1 MSVLV
6 SGILAGGGGGGS
18 GGGIAEAPSDGKVY
32 GRKNAGWA
40 AVESARYLHVQGS
53 ASASWSVQH
62 NLGSKP
68 VAVWT
73 FRTDGSLIFGEPDYA
88 GATANLLTINFCEPV
103 SGSAYVFT
111 LL

>member
-1 MSVLV
+1 MSILGK
-6 SGILAGGGGGGS
+6 GILGGGGGG
-18 GGGIAEAPSDGKVY
+18 GGGGGLADAPSDGKTY

-40 AVESARYLHVQGS
+40 AVESATHRHVQSSPS
-53 ASASWSVQH
+53 AAWSVQH

-73 FRTDGSLIFGEPDYA
+73 FRADGAQVFGEPDYA
-88 GATANLLTINFCEPV
+88 GATLNLLVINFSEPV
-103 SGSAYVFT
+103 SGSAYVST